1 MSSFGYQQL
10 TWFDQPCHRLASV
23 THVSGEGPRVCVQPI
38 RSRGHLTLGALPAA
52 GDAAWAG
59 VPLARLL
66 WQLPPAPAAALLEA
80 LLLER
85 RVLLV
90 SRDAGTVSTAAVA
103 CAAAL
108 HPFAWHHI
116 FVPLLP
122 PSMKARM
129 FLLLFTYTCP
139 CV

>member
-1 MSSFGYQQL
+1 M
-10 TWFDQPCHRLASV
+10 
-23 THVSGEGPRVCVQPI
+23 
-38 RSRGHLTLGALPAA
+38 
-52 GDAAWAG
+52 
-59 VPLARLL
+59 PLARLL

-90 SRDAGTVSTAAVA
+90 SRDAGTVSTAVVA

-122 PSMKARM
+122 PSMKARLTHLCTAET
-129 FLLLFTYTCP
+129 LLCLPAPKFD
-139 CV
+139 

>member
-1 MSSFGYQQL
+1 MK
-10 TWFDQPCHRLASV
+10 PN
-23 THVSGEGPRVCVQPI
+23 

-52 GDAAWAG
+52 ADAAWAG

-90 SRDAGTVSTAAVA
+90 SRDAGTVSTAVVA

-122 PSMKARM
+122 PSMKVR
-129 FLLLFTYTCP
+129 T
-139 CV
+139 

>member
-1 MSSFGYQQL
+1 MCKTYQVARAP
-10 TWFDQPCHRLASV
+10 T
-23 THVSGEGPRVCVQPI
+23 
-38 RSRGHLTLGALPAA
+38 RSAARRRRRG
-52 GDAAWAG
+52 WAG

-90 SRDAGTVSTAAVA
+90 SRDAGTVSTAVVA

-116 FVPLLP
+116 FVLCCRP
-122 PSMKARM
+122 A
-129 FLLLFTYTCP
+129 
-139 CV
+139 

>member
-1 MSSFGYQQL
+1 M
-10 TWFDQPCHRLASV
+10 
-23 THVSGEGPRVCVQPI
+23 HVPGEGPSVRVKPN

-52 GDAAWAG
+52 ADAAWAG

-66 WQLPPAPAAALLEA
+66 WQLPPAPAASLLEA

-122 PSMKARM
+122 PGMKARI
-129 FLLLFTYTCP
+129 
-139 CV
+139 